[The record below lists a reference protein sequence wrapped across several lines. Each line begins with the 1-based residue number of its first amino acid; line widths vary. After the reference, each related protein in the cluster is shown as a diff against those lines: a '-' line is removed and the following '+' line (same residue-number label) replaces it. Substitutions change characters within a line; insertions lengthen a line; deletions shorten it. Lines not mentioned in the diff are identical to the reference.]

1 MQHFPYLKGIII
13 ERVIFILSKIILTVL
28 VIMCFV
34 LFPTSNKNTVVN
46 SDYMNISYNNHT
58 YTLMDNFVGM
68 PDDVEC
74 ITPTV
79 EGQGIIDKL
88 DPLTY
93 NEVYVSDSSSKYIW
107 LKTTTD
113 CTNNPKFEEVS
124 KTKAILSYRIV
135 D

>member
-1 MQHFPYLKGIII
+1 M
-13 ERVIFILSKIILTVL
+13 LSKVILTLLAV
-28 VIMCFV
+28 MCFV
-34 LFPTSNKNTVVN
+34 FFPTSSNDTVVD

-58 YTLMDNFVGM
+58 YTLMDNCIGM
-68 PDDVEC
+68 PDSVES

-79 EGQGIIDKL
+79 EGQGVIDKL

-93 NEVYVSDSSSKYIW
+93 DEVYVSDSSSKYIF

-113 CTNNPKFEEVS
+113 CTYNPKFEEVS
-124 KTKAILSYRIV
+124 KTNTILSYRIN

>member
-1 MQHFPYLKGIII
+1 M
-13 ERVIFILSKIILTVL
+13 LSKVILTLLAV
-28 VIMCFV
+28 MCFV
-34 LFPTSNKNTVVN
+34 FFPTSSNDTVVD

-58 YTLMDNFVGM
+58 YTLMANCIGM
-68 PDDVEC
+68 PDSVGS

-79 EGQGIIDKL
+79 EGQGVIDKL

-113 CTNNPKFEEVS
+113 CTDSPKFEEVS
-124 KTKAILSYRIV
+124 KTKTILSYRIN

>member
-1 MQHFPYLKGIII
+1 MLLK
-13 ERVIFILSKIILTVL
+13 VILTLLAV
-28 VIMCFV
+28 MCFV
-34 LFPTSNKNTVVN
+34 FFPTSSNDTVVD

-58 YTLMDNFVGM
+58 YTLMDNCIGM
-68 PDDVEC
+68 PDSVES

-79 EGQGIIDKL
+79 EGQGVIDKL

-113 CTNNPKFEEVS
+113 CTDNHKFEEVS
-124 KTKAILSYRIV
+124 KTKTILSYRIN

>member
-1 MQHFPYLKGIII
+1 M
-13 ERVIFILSKIILTVL
+13 LSKVILTLLAV
-28 VIMCFV
+28 MCFV
-34 LFPTSNKNTVVN
+34 FFPTSSNDTVVD
-46 SDYMNISYNNHT
+46 SDYMSISYNNHT
-58 YTLMDNFVGM
+58 YTLMDNCIGM
-68 PDDVEC
+68 PDSVES

-79 EGQGIIDKL
+79 EGQGVIDKL

-113 CTNNPKFEEVS
+113 CTDNPKFEEVS
-124 KTKAILSYRIV
+124 KTKTILSYRIN

>member
-1 MQHFPYLKGIII
+1 M
-13 ERVIFILSKIILTVL
+13 LSKVILTL
-28 VIMCFV
+28 LAVICFV
-34 LFPTSNKNTVVN
+34 FFPTNSNDTVVD

-58 YTLMDNFVGM
+58 YTLMDNCIGI
-68 PDDVEC
+68 PDDAEC

-79 EGQGIIDKL
+79 EGQGVIDKL
-88 DPLTY
+88 NPLTY

-113 CTNNPKFEEVS
+113 CTDNPKFEEVS
-124 KTKAILSYRIV
+124 KTKTILSYRIN